1 MKRASGICLGGLVAL
16 LTLASVLPGQSKTPK
31 SSQNGFDA
39 CVLLT
44 AKEVEEV
51 QHAPVKEARRSES
64 FNGSLLTSQCFYAAA
79 EFARSVNLT
88 VARAGQLKVSRSAAR
103 DHWMQIFHGP
113 DKPQRGAVSSE
124 ERESEEPRP
133 VRGLGEEAFWL
144 GNRISGAVYVLEG
157 NSYLRISVGG
167 PGDEAAKMERAK
179 RLARQALRRLP
190 SQPPADKK
198 LASKPR

>member
-1 MKRASGICLGGLVAL
+1 VRADLPREQPPIAQVRRRSRHGLIGDNGGIRAGGQQLLPEPAGDQGKMKRASGICLGGLVAL

-79 EFARSVNLT
+79 EF
-88 VARAGQLKVSRSAAR
+88 
-103 DHWMQIFHGP
+103 
-113 DKPQRGAVSSE
+113 
-124 ERESEEPRP
+124 
-133 VRGLGEEAFWL
+133 
-144 GNRISGAVYVLEG
+144 
-157 NSYLRISVGG
+157 
-167 PGDEAAKMERAK
+167 
-179 RLARQALRRLP
+179 
-190 SQPPADKK
+190 
-198 LASKPR
+198 